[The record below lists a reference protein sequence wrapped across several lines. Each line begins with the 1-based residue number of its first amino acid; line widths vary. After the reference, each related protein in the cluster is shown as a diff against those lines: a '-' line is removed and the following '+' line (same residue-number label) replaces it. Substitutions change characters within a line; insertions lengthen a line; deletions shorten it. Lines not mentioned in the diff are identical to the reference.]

1 MKKITKILS
10 VALLAVMCLTLLVAC
25 APNSDPDKAA
35 AALKENDYITVKTES
50 NALKA
55 VTLLLGIDGVEC
67 MVSGTGTSEDK
78 DGNTHAEHV
87 TIWYFESSSAAKSA
101 MNKLQSKSDEEN
113 KDNDNDWVFKQFG
126 SMIYYGTKNGVK
138 AAM

>member
-25 APNSDPDKAA
+25 APNSDPDKAVEHLKKNGYTA
-35 AALKENDYITVKTES
+35 AKEEGLISGILSLGLKD
-50 NALKA
+50 L
-55 VTLLLGIDGVEC
+55 EC
-67 MVSGTGTSEDK
+67 IVSGTGSSEDK
-78 DGNTHAEHV
+78 DGNKQIEHV
-87 TIWYFESSSAAKSA
+87 TIYYFEDSAAAKAA
-101 MNKLQSKSDEEN
+101 MEDIEGLFNKE
-113 KDNDNDWVFKQFG
+113 KDKDSDWVFKQFG